1 MEIIGASLRIVEVCV
16 LQIAPLGQST
26 PVLGRRL
33 PPDPPPPLPPLPPLP
48 PPPPPC
54 SCREKKGCC
63 ATPGAPAARPGQSVT
78 KSFWALPPRSSG
90 SSGASGQKLSRS
102 LMLIQARAPT
112 VPQPVIAA
120 GVPVGR
126 SSQRSRLKLLEPDAP
141 SW

>member
-1 MEIIGASLRIVEVCV
+1 MLPCELFRHL

-26 PVLGRRL
+26 PVLGRLL
-33 PPDPPPPLPPLPPLP
+33 PADPPPLLPPLP
-48 PPPPPC
+48 PPPPPPLPC
-54 SCREKKGCC
+54 SCREKNGCC
-63 ATPGAPAARPGQSVT
+63 ATPGAPAARPGQSFR

-102 LMLIQARAPT
+102 LMLDQGRAST

-126 SSQRSRLKLLEPDAP
+126 RTQRSRLKLLDPAAP